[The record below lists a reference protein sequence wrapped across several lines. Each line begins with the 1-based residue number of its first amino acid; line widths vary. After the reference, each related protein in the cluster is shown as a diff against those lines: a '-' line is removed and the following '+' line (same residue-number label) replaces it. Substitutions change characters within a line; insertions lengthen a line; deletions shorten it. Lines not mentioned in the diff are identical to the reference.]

1 MPREITHHGQI
12 LEAIRSVDSIS
23 ELVEKENGHFKY
35 ELDLEVIVYGRNYTG
50 KKVGPYARLLDY
62 DGDEDVICQGDWG
75 GNTLYTLVDG
85 QLDVHVTDDQGTTR
99 KVAELQPGTTFG
111 ERSVLAGQPR
121 NATITVPPKGRARV
135 IEIQRPA

>member
-23 ELVEKENGHFKY
+23 ELVERDNGHFKY

-50 KKVGPYARLLDY
+50 KKVGPYARLLVY
-62 DGDEDVICQGDWG
+62 GAGEEVVRQGDWG

-85 QLDVHVTDDQGTTR
+85 ALDVLVTDDHGTK
-99 KVAELQPGTTFG
+99 KVAELGPGMTFG
-111 ERSVLAGQPR
+111 ERSVLAGQP
-121 NATITVPPKGRARV
+121 
-135 IEIQRPA
+135 